1 MLCMDKAEDSLAL
14 GLLANSSEL
23 IFVEFFF
30 LPLDILYILFFF
42 PPSSVIIT
50 IYLFILTPTTI
61 FHFLLLQSF
70 KAM

>member
-30 LPLDILYILFFF
+30 AFGHTVYSFFF
-42 PPSSVIIT
+42 PPSSVIII

>member
-1 MLCMDKAEDSLAL
+1 MDKAEDSLAL

-30 LPLDILYILFFF
+30 FAFGHTVYSFFS
-42 PPSSVIIT
+42 PPSSVIII

>member
-30 LPLDILYILFFF
+30 LPLDILYILFF
-42 PPSSVIIT
+42 PPRAALLLLF
-50 IYLFILTPTTI
+50 IYLF
-61 FHFLLLQSF
+61 
-70 KAM
+70 